1 MDPSPTPA
9 RATPGNS
16 LTQLIDR
23 FSTLL
28 LREPDDRSELLKLL
42 HGAHERNLVDAEA
55 LTIIEGAITVAEMT
69 RQGQL
74 IASSTFE
81 NMTVYTLVALLYLSM
96 SLPLSFGLRRL
107 EARFA
112 LRRK

>member
-55 LTIIEGAITVAEMT
+55 
-69 RQGQL
+69 
-74 IASSTFE
+74 
-81 NMTVYTLVALLYLSM
+81 
-96 SLPLSFGLRRL
+96 
-107 EARFA
+107 
-112 LRRK
+112 

>member
-69 RQGQL
+69 VRDIMVPRSQMVSIKACQ
-74 IASSTFE
+74 SPEEF
-81 NMTVYTLVALLYLSM
+81 
-96 SLPLSFGLRRL
+96 LPAVTARRTR
-107 EARFA
+107 ATR
-112 LRRK
+112 